1 MMSQTLGVL
10 ALLLLTLADC
20 QVIRYGSEVETETTN
35 YGPVTMVVDN
45 LAEIAVNVSD
55 GTTIQLEEKM
65 NRTRLNIAGNIEVLT
80 ANAMAQLSDVIYE
93 TNQLV
98 VSNPDCNPA
107 WSLDELNEN
116 VTHQLGGCTDDLGSL
131 LEDFRL
137 QGQLALARV
146 QEFVQQI
153 AQLPVKCQMLGA
165 APLNAL
171 APAGGSVC
179 FINAMAEIN
188 LGMAQSM
195 HNASLLLVQTH
206 QTAEDQ
212 VELAQLCCAMVV
224 QQIGDYLREEQDQC
238 RQS

>member
-20 QVIRYGSEVETETTN
+20 QEIRYESTMETETTN
-35 YGPVTMVVDN
+35 YGPVSMVVDN

-55 GTTIQLEEKM
+55 STTIQLEEKI
-65 NRTRLNIAGNIEVLT
+65 NRTRQNIAGNIEVLT

-116 VTHQLGGCTDDLGSL
+116 VTHQLAGCTDDLGSL

-137 QGQLALARV
+137 EGQLALARV

-153 AQLPVKCQMLGA
+153 AQLPAKCQMLGA
-165 APLNAL
+165 SPLNPL

-195 HNASLLLVQTH
+195 HNASLLLVQSH

-212 VELAQLCCAMVV
+212 VELAQQCSAMVV

>member
-10 ALLLLTLADC
+10 ALLMLTWADC
-20 QVIRYGSEVETETTN
+20 QEVRYETKTETTN

-45 LAEIAVNVSD
+45 LAEIAVSVSD
-55 GTTIQLEEKM
+55 DTTIQLEEKI
-65 NRTRLNIAGNIEVLT
+65 NRTRQNIAGNIEVLT
-80 ANAMAQLSDVIYE
+80 ANAMAELSDVIYE

-116 VTHQLGGCTDDLGSL
+116 VTRQLGGCTEDLGSL

-137 QGQLALARV
+137 ESQLALARV

-153 AQLPVKCQMLGA
+153 AHLPAKCQMLGA
-165 APLNAL
+165 SPLNPL
-171 APAGGSVC
+171 ASAGGSVC

-195 HNASLLLVQTH
+195 HNASLILVQTH

-212 VELAQLCCAMVV
+212 VEQAQLCSAMVV

-238 RQS
+238 RHS